1 LKKKVVG
8 KHGITKDMLGSSKFT
23 LTLINRMEPT
33 AVRRDLKPDSTTSTV
48 SGKMAD
54 SKTSV
59 SWHTDSGLVDYSTI
73 AIWHHHMPPEN
84 LSKKARGEVSNLW
97 RVALRPIPSLLPS
110 NAKIPA
116 LLVPLPANGGI
127 YYMLDDLNHKFEHAV
142 LAGGDGTRYS
152 STHRVARGGKGTY
165 QFLLNELLAVLSC
178 EHDFATFNAPKEK
191 KNDETRR

>member
-1 LKKKVVG
+1 MG
-8 KHGITKDMLGSSKFT
+8 KNGISKDMLGSSQFT

-33 AVRRDLKPDSTTSTV
+33 AVRRDLKPDSTTSTL
-48 SGKMAD
+48 SGNRID

-73 AIWHHHMPPEN
+73 AIWHHHKPPEN
-84 LSKKARGEVSNLW
+84 LSKKARGDISNLW

-110 NAKIPA
+110 DAKIPA
-116 LLVPLPANGGI
+116 LLAPLPANGGI

-142 LAGGDGTRYS
+142 LAGGEGTRYS

-165 QFLLNELLAVLSC
+165 QFLLNELLAVLSG
-178 EHDFATFNAPKEK
+178 EHVFSSFSAPKEK
-191 KNDETRR
+191 KNDEMKR